1 MAYTQKSSLTS
12 DQTAFEQLAYF
23 ALRKQPLHEDYASVK
38 ATRQSHRGSA
48 VQFTIY
54 DNLAQA
60 TSALTETSDVTAVA
74 MGDSTVSVSLVE
86 YGNAVVTTAALRGQ
100 SFLNVDSDAANV
112 VGFNAADSLDQV
124 VADVLYAGSNVK
136 YVSQS
141 SRGALV
147 AANKITSSIVR
158 EQVAA
163 LRSAAAPTFDGGTYI
178 GFIHPDVAYDM
189 IEGTAT
195 TDLRS
200 FQIRLDAEGVRKGS
214 IGTFDGVD
222 FIETPRALLVAN
234 GGNSNVDAYGT
245 VIIGQ
250 QAIAKGYSTM
260 FGENPSV
267 VFGPVTDSLRRFQPV
282 GWYAM
287 CGYGRFREA
296 SIRRIESAS
305 SIGANS

>member
-250 QAIAKGYSTM
+250 QAIAKGFSTM

-296 SIRRIESAS
+296 SLRRIESAS

>member
-250 QAIAKGYSTM
+250 QAIAKGFSTM

-287 CGYGRFREA
+287 SGYGRFREA

>member
-60 TSALTETSDVTAVA
+60 TSALTETSNVTAVA

-250 QAIAKGYSTM
+250 QAIAKGFSTM

>member
-1 MAYTQKSSLTS
+1 M
-12 DQTAFEQLAYF
+12 
-23 ALRKQPLHEDYASVK
+23 RKQPLHEDYASVK

>member
-12 DQTAFEQLAYF
+12 DQTAFAQLAYY
-23 ALRKQPLHEDYASVK
+23 ALRKQPLHEDNASVK
-38 ATRQSHRGSA
+38 APRQSHRGSA

-74 MGDSTVSVSLVE
+74 MGDSTVSVGLVE

-250 QAIAKGYSTM
+250 QAIAKGFSTM

>member
-60 TSALTETSDVTAVA
+60 TSALTETSDVSAVA

-112 VGFNAADSLDQV
+112 VGVNAADSLDQV

-250 QAIAKGYSTM
+250 QAIAKGFSTM

>member
-60 TSALTETSDVTAVA
+60 TSALTETSDVSAVA
-74 MGDSTVSVSLVE
+74 KGDSTVSVSLVE

-250 QAIAKGYSTM
+250 QAIAKGFSTM

>member
-124 VADVLYAGSNVK
+124 VANVLYAGSNVK
-136 YVSQS
+136 YVGQS

-147 AANKITSSIVR
+147 AGNKITSSIVR

-214 IGTFDGVD
+214 IGQFDGVD
-222 FIETPRALLVAN
+222 FIETPRALLVAD

-250 QAIAKGYSTM
+250 QAIAKGFSTM

-296 SIRRIESAS
+296 SIRRIESSS
-305 SIGANS
+305 SIGAN